1 MFIFETKM
9 KTVDVIFFL
18 LSHFMASCVHFA
30 FLIITFAG
38 LIVLEY
44 VFDPDPPG
52 GPGFMPAMMV
62 FSIPYA
68 VFFCVFAFWI
78 TVALQI
84 LRFWKKYP
92 RWLPPVV
99 DLPIALVFLIPIP
112 YFCYI
117 GAEALVM
124 SLFMA
129 LFISVDF
136 CIYWLLQW
144 GSDTFINLIRK
155 SIQKSL
161 T

>member
-1 MFIFETKM
+1 M
-9 KTVDVIFFL
+9 KAVDVIFFL
-18 LSHFMASCVHFA
+18 LSHFLASCVHFA
-30 FLIITFAG
+30 LLIVTFAG
-38 LIVLEY
+38 LIVFEY

-52 GPGFMPAMMV
+52 GPGFMPGMMV
-62 FSIPYA
+62 FSIPYS
-68 VFFCVFAFWI
+68 VFFCVVAFWI

-99 DLPIALVFLIPIP
+99 DLPIALAVLIAIP
-112 YFCYI
+112 YFCYV
-117 GAEALVM
+117 GAEALTM

-136 CIYWLLQW
+136 CIYWLLHL
-144 GSDTFINLIRK
+144 GSETLINLIRK

>member
-1 MFIFETKM
+1 M
-9 KTVDVIFFL
+9 KATDVIIFL
-18 LSHFMASCVHFA
+18 LSHFLASCVHFPL
-30 FLIITFAG
+30 LIGTFAG

-52 GPGFMPAMMV
+52 GPGFMPGMMV
-62 FSIPYA
+62 FAIPYA
-68 VFFCVFAFWI
+68 VFFCVIAVWI

-99 DLPIALVFLIPIP
+99 DLPIALAILIAIP
-112 YFCYI
+112 YCYYV
-117 GAEALVM
+117 GVEALII
-124 SLFMA
+124 SLFLA

-136 CIYWLLQW
+136 CIYWLLHW
-144 GSDTFINLIRK
+144 FSETFIKRVRK

-161 T
+161 QSGTPIDC